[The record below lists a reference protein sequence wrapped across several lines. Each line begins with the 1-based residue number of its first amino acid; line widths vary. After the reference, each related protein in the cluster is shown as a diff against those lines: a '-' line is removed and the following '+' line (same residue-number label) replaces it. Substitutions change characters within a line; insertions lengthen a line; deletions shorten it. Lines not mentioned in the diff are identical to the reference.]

1 MLRVCRLLLELRRW
15 RVAML
20 PVSRLQQGAFLVY
33 GLAAAAPR
41 DHQKHHRTV
50 PAGDRFAPGARAAA
64 AGQFRSCWAAGRRA
78 AWRELESPLSTSRR
92 GARGTVLSALGVGRG
107 TYYYVRIPLMSAR
120 RVAPLAYM

>member
-64 AGQFRSCWAAGRRA
+64 GQFRSCWAA
-78 AWRELESPLSTSRR
+78 
-92 GARGTVLSALGVGRG
+92 RGTACIAPKSAAVTLRSAGRG
-107 TYYYVRIPLMSAR
+107 NA
-120 RVAPLAYM
+120 